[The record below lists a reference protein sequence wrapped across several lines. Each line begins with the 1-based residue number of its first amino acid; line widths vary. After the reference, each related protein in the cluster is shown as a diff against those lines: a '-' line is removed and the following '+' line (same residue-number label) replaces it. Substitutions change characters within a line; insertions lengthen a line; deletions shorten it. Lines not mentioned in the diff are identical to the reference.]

1 MLYKLNV
8 QAYRKESL
16 IIKRKHEADKRKTTI
31 LVWVTNARVDNLS
44 QPAIKLTEKT
54 S

>member
-16 IIKRKHEADKRKTTI
+16 IIKRKHEASARKTTI
-31 LVWVTNARVDNLS
+31 MGWIANDGRMTHA
-44 QPAIKLTEKT
+44 KLL
-54 S
+54 

>member
-16 IIKRKHEADKRKTTI
+16 IIKRKHEADNRKTTI
-31 LVWVTNARVDNLS
+31 AVWISNAGRMTHT
-44 QPAIKLTEKT
+44 KLL
-54 S
+54 

>member
-1 MLYKLNV
+1 MYKLNV

-31 LVWVTNARVDNLS
+31 AVC
-44 QPAIKLTEKT
+44 K
-54 S
+54 